1 VFRTWVTKVRLA
13 VEWEETMAMT
23 RILVLSLIP
32 HLSCAIQSLAQET
45 KTRDQLVREDLSN
58 FGELDNWIYNDVE
71 RGFDTA
77 RTSGKPLLVV
87 FRCIP
92 CEACA
97 QLDEEIVERD
107 LRVQALLDQYVCVRV
122 VQANG
127 MDLQLFQFDYDQSF
141 AVFIMNGDKTIYGR
155 YGTRS
160 HQTESDDDVSLEG
173 FAAALEA
180 GLEIHAG
187 FPANKPQL
195 AGKQPQS
202 QPRYGTP
209 EQFPRLKEYASEL
222 DYEGKVAA
230 SCIHCHQ
237 VGESLH
243 TVLRDDGKPIPS
255 QLLFPYPHPKI
266 LGLVMDPKQ
275 RATILRVES
284 DSPAEKN
291 GFHAGDKIMS
301 FDDQPI
307 VSTADIQWVLHNT
320 ADEDELPVSIER
332 SGKPMQLALTLP
344 SGWRT
349 RGDISWRAT
358 SWALRRM
365 TTGGMQLEDLS
376 PERRAGRQ
384 IGEEAL
390 ALAVIHVGEYGEH
403 AHAKNQGFVK
413 GDVIVSIAGES
424 KRMRESDVFAL
435 LVNRPVGERIPV
447 SVLRGSKRSQLSFKI
462 QK

>member
-1 VFRTWVTKVRLA
+1 
-13 VEWEETMAMT
+13 M
-23 RILVLSLIP
+23 RILLLSIIVTIAVSP
-32 HLSCAIQSLAQET
+32 QLSAQET

-58 FGELDNWIYNDVE
+58 FGSLDEWIYNDVQ
-71 RGFDTA
+71 RGFDAA
-77 RTSGKPLLVV
+77 RKSGKPLLVV

-97 QLDEEIVERD
+97 QLDQDIVERD
-107 LRVQALLDQYVCVRV
+107 LRVQALLDQYICVRV

-127 MDLQLFQFDYDQSF
+127 MDLQLFHFDYDQSF
-141 AVFIMNGDKTIYGR
+141 AAFIMNGDKTIYGR

-160 HQTESDDDVSLEG
+160 HQRESDEDVSLEG

-180 GLEIHAG
+180 GLEIHAAYLG
-187 FPANKPQL
+187 NKSQL
-195 AGKQPQS
+195 AGKQPQA

-209 EQFPRLKEYASEL
+209 EQFPRLKQYASEL

-243 TVLRDDGKPIPS
+243 TVLRDDGKPIPT

-266 LGLVMDPKQ
+266 LGLIMDPNE

-284 DSPAEKN
+284 DSSAEKN
-291 GFHAGDKIMS
+291 GFRAGDKIML
-301 FDDQPI
+301 FDGQPML
-307 VSTADIQWVLHNT
+307 STADIQWVLHN
-320 ADEDELPVSIER
+320 ADNEEELPVSIER
-332 SGKPMQLALTLP
+332 SGRPMQLGLTLP
-344 SGWRT
+344 SEWRT

-376 PERRAGRQ
+376 PDERAERQ

-413 GDVIVSIAGES
+413 GDVIVSIAGQS
-424 KRMRESDVFAL
+424 RRMRESDLFAL
-435 LVNRPVGERIPV
+435 LVNRPAGERIPV
-447 SVLRGSKRSQLSFKI
+447 SVRRGSKQIELSLKM